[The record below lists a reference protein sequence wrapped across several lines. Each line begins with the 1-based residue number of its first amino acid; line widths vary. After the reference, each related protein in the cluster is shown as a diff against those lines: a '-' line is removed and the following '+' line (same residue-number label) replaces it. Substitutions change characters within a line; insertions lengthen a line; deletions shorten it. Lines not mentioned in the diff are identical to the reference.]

1 MIAMPSSAFFTDWIA
16 LISSLCNYS
25 LKDGP
30 IFSDRILGLAK
41 VIFKIQ

>member
-1 MIAMPSSAFFTDWIA
+1 MIAMPSSAFFTGIA
-16 LISSLCNYS
+16 LISSLCDYS